1 MVRITNGAEI
11 FEVTQ
16 GAYDNNFKKLGYTI
30 MNDSKAKKTEVV
42 NAEPEDTRSK
52 EEKFIDE
59 MKETPI
65 SKWSKADIKKFAE
78 LNGIDF
84 SGTKNADEAREVI
97 SEFLK

>member
-1 MVRITNGAEI
+1 MVRITNGVEI

-42 NAEPEDTRSK
+42 NAEPEDTRSPA
-52 EEKFIDE
+52 EKFVDK
-59 MKETPI
+59 MKEIPI
-65 SKWSKADIKKFAE
+65 SKWSKADIKRFAE
-78 LNGIDF
+78 FEKIDI